1 MDKNTTIGIKPKNRL
16 IRLPEVLSRTG
27 YGRTSIYR
35 KMEEGTFP
43 KCLKL
48 GGPPEESNKFDC
60 RAIAWIE
67 DEVDQWIEDR
77 IEKRYSVNQTRFQK
91 YYLERKKWNPMLTI
105 GDRYRY
111 TYRYWDGQR

>member
-1 MDKNTTIGIKPKNRL
+1 MEKKDNTSTKPKTRL

-35 KMEEGTFP
+35 KMEKGEFP

-48 GGPPEESNKFDC
+48 GPPMEDLTQFDS

-67 DEVDQWIEDR
+67 NEVDQWVHSR
-77 IEKRYSVNQTRFQK
+77 IG
-91 YYLERKKWNPMLTI
+91 ERDANFNN
-105 GDRYRY
+105 
-111 TYRYWDGQR
+111 